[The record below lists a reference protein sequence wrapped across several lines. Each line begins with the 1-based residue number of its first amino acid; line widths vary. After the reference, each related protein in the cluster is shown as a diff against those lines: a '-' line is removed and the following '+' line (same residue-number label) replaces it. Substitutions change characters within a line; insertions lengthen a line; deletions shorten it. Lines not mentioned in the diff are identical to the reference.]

1 MRLPNKYG
9 SVSKLSGKRRKPY
22 MARVTVGWEL
32 NEETGKAKQKRITI
46 GTYKTK
52 AEAIRALSEY
62 TANPYDI
69 STDKTTM
76 NDMFERY
83 ISSTSK
89 NVADATADGYRTTW
103 EYCHSIYDMRV
114 KDVRARHLKGM
125 IENASVLRQKGR
137 NAGVVTKASD
147 GTKIKI
153 KILMNHL
160 FDFAVEYELADR
172 NYARTF
178 SLPKEVKERVDEK
191 HRDHIAFTDSEMA
204 TLWANV
210 DTCKHVDWILIQCY
224 MGWRPGEFAGL
235 NLSDVDL
242 EHKCITAGLK
252 TASGKFR
259 TVPIHSRIFGLVE
272 RTYRYAE
279 ANGSDHFLIDLDSRM
294 RNPEITYSKYFDR
307 FNNVLA
313 ALGLNT
319 DHTPHDPR
327 KTFST
332 MAKKAQVDEYVVK
345 RLMGHKINDVTERVY
360 TDRDLEWLRSELEKI
375 H

>member
-1 MRLPNKYG
+1 MEAIMRLPNKYG

-178 SLPKEVKERVDEK
+178 SLPKEVKERVD
-191 HRDHIAFTDSEMA
+191 
-204 TLWANV
+204 
-210 DTCKHVDWILIQCY
+210 
-224 MGWRPGEFAGL
+224 
-235 NLSDVDL
+235 
-242 EHKCITAGLK
+242 
-252 TASGKFR
+252 
-259 TVPIHSRIFGLVE
+259 
-272 RTYRYAE
+272 
-279 ANGSDHFLIDLDSRM
+279 
-294 RNPEITYSKYFDR
+294 
-307 FNNVLA
+307 
-313 ALGLNT
+313 
-319 DHTPHDPR
+319 
-327 KTFST
+327 
-332 MAKKAQVDEYVVK
+332 
-345 RLMGHKINDVTERVY
+345 
-360 TDRDLEWLRSELEKI
+360 
-375 H
+375 